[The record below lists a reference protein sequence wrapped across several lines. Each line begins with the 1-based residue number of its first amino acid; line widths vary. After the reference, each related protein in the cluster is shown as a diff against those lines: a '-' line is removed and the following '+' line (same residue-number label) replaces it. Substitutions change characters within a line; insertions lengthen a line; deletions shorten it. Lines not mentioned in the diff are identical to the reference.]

1 VLSPSKGANSNECE
15 PPMCRSKRRKITI
28 NMTTIPRKNAYKNK
42 DKKERTRATHI
53 ITMKIMGN
61 FNQEKG
67 GGKP

>member
-1 VLSPSKGANSNECE
+1 
-15 PPMCRSKRRKITI
+15 MCRSKKRKITI
-28 NMTTIPRKNAYKNK
+28 NMTTITGKNAYKNK

-53 ITMKIMGN
+53 ITRKIMGN

>member
-1 VLSPSKGANSNECE
+1 VQIQKKEDNNQYDDYNQE
-15 PPMCRSKRRKITI
+15 
-28 NMTTIPRKNAYKNK
+28 NAYKKK

-53 ITMKIMGN
+53 ITRKIMGN